1 MNKIQSISIAGYQK
15 LSLSHVC
22 IVIPVIQP
30 RKLFTCTKIT
40 LVHILLHV
48 HKYYAFD
55 DWKYMKIIYVHC
67 GEETDISDPRSY
79 EHYERVVEIRPG
91 KKIQAHTESRG
102 LILLGNF

>member
-1 MNKIQSISIAGYQK
+1 MNKIQSLSIAGYQK

-30 RKLFTCTKIT
+30 RKIITCTKIT
-40 LVHILLHV
+40 LVHIILHV

-79 EHYERVVEIRPG
+79 EHY
-91 KKIQAHTESRG
+91 
-102 LILLGNF
+102 